1 MKKLFL
7 GLVIASN
14 IVFANVINSVAI
26 TVNDQPITF
35 YDIKILMDRQNISKD
50 EAVTKLVDKII
61 FEQLVKNYNIT
72 ADVLDIE
79 DYISKLAAQNSMD
92 VYTFKTLVSKK
103 YPDYKVFEEETKAII
118 QKQKLVKKT
127 VAGQLKVA
135 NDEDL
140 KLYYNKNKNKYTSA
154 REIEA
159 IQYASTN
166 RNALN
171 QAIQNPMIVANGVQK
186 QNVKLK
192 PNDLNPQLSYILN
205 NINVNNFTPILKA
218 QNGFISFLVLKK
230 IGTQTQDFEKVKN
243 KIFADVMGQR
253 EQKFLNEFF
262 EKEKLTANIKIVK

>member
-7 GLVIASN
+7 GLIIASN

-26 TVNDQPITF
+26 TINDQPITF

-61 FEQLVKNYNIT
+61 FDQLVKSYNIT

-79 DYISKLAAQNSMD
+79 NYVSKLAAQNSMD
-92 VYTFKTLVSKK
+92 VYTFKTLVRKK
-103 YPDYKVFEEETKAII
+103 YPNYEVFEEETKAII
-118 QKQKLVKKT
+118 QKQKLVKKI

-140 KLYYNKNKNKYTSA
+140 KLYYNNNKNKYTTA

-159 IQYASTN
+159 IQYASAN
-166 RNALN
+166 RAALN
-171 QAIQNPMIVANGVQK
+171 QAVQNPMIIAANVQK
-186 QNVKLK
+186 KNIKLK
-192 PNDLNPQLSYILN
+192 PNELNPQLSYILN
-205 NINVNNFTPILKA
+205 NININNFTPIIKA
-218 QNGFISFLVLKK
+218 QNGFISFLVTKK
-230 IGTQTQDFEKVKN
+230 IGTETQDFEKVKN